1 MKKTIF
7 AVAVAAGAAL
17 CADAQTASG
26 RESFQLTQALNEV
39 RRVASQIDVLQNNQ
53 DDLALRLQK
62 SESAAKEVEELR
74 GEIAALRNDLESLRR
89 ELNAMHG
96 KIVDDLAKKIAKMQ
110 PAAAP
115 TPPKTPK
122 KTTYSGNVTEY
133 TIAAGDTLSL
143 IAAAFETTVQ
153 TLKDIN
159 DLKTDNIR
167 VGQKIK
173 VPVK

>member
-1 MKKTIF
+1 MKKEIFAF
-7 AVAVAAGAAL
+7 AVAFGAAF
-17 CADAQTASG
+17 CANAQSASG
-26 RESFQLTQALNEV
+26 KESFQLTQALNEV

-53 DDLALRLQK
+53 DDLALKIRK
-62 SESAAKEVEELR
+62 TESAAKEVDELR

-89 ELNAMHG
+89 ELNSMHG

-110 PAAAP
+110 PATPPA
-115 TPPKTPK
+115 PPKTPK
-122 KTTYSGNVTEY
+122 KTSYTGNVTEY
-133 TIAAGDTLSL
+133 TIESGDTLSL
-143 IAAAFETTVQ
+143 IATAFETTVQ

-159 DLKTDNIR
+159 DLKSDNIR